1 MRPVWPFSFGVPRL
15 AIRTLPPLLD
25 IAGGGLEGGGEEGRP
40 VSPER
45 RPACRLS
52 GDVLLEESR
61 ESIEEGCPPA
71 KRLLD
76 VGTPDVRR

>member
-1 MRPVWPFSFGVPRL
+1 M
-15 AIRTLPPLLD
+15 RTLPPLLE
-25 IAGGGLEGGGEEGRP
+25 IAGGGLEGGGEVGRP
-40 VSPER
+40 ISPVR

-61 ESIEEGCPPA
+61 DSIDEGFTPA
-71 KRLLD
+71 NRLLD